1 MISKFWPYK
10 EGGPVQILDCYCYCQ
25 IIFSDFCIA
34 YLNKR
39 QMCVVILYAKIYL
52 EVEKLGQC

>member
-10 EGGPVQILDCYCYCQ
+10 EGGPVQILDSYYYCQ
-25 IIFSDFCIA
+25 IVFQIFALLTHKYS
-34 YLNKR
+34 K
-39 QMCVVILYAKIYL
+39 CVLVILYANIYL